1 MVRRTTIRRVSRGIL
16 MRGSAFVRISK
27 MYPAFFFATLMISI
41 ILLVAILSPYI
52 VPYRPTQ
59 QNILDR
65 FQGPSLKHLL
75 GTDQYG
81 RDLFSRVLVGGRT
94 SLAIGIGAT
103 ILGLLLGVPL
113 GLFTGYWG
121 GKTDEVV
128 MRLMDSLMSFP
139 SLLLAL
145 LVLIT
150 LGSSSI
156 NVILSIAIVYMPRIA
171 RVVRSSTLSIKNE
184 EFVLAARAA
193 GESHLYIMFGEIL
206 PNALAPIAI
215 EGSIRIGFAIL
226 VGASLS
232 FLGMGVQPPTP
243 DWGLMIKQ
251 AKSYMFLSPWSIISP
266 GIALGATIMVFN
278 LFGDALRDL
287 LQS

>member
-1 MVRRTTIRRVSRGIL
+1 